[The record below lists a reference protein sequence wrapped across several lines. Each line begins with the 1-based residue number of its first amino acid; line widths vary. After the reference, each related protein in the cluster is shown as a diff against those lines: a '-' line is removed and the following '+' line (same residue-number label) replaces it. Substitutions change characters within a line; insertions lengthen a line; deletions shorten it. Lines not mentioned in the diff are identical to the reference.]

1 MGERPTTC
9 QFKTHLLRWQKGLK
23 SHSAKGKGGNRED
36 ERKEEKRERMKGKW
50 PSMDGLSSE
59 VRLNRTEVNNR
70 CLVKG
75 RSSQSGS
82 NKKRKRGKKQP
93 EVFLRGS
100 CQTPFV

>member
-9 QFKTHLLRWQKGLK
+9 QFKTHLLGWQKGLK
-23 SHSAKGKGGNRED
+23 SHSAKGKEGNRED

-82 NKKRKRGKKQP
+82 NKKKEKGGKNSLKS
-93 EVFLRGS
+93 F
-100 CQTPFV
+100 

>member
-1 MGERPTTC
+1 MKRN
-9 QFKTHLLRWQKGLK
+9 
-23 SHSAKGKGGNRED
+23 SAKGKEGNRED

-50 PSMDGLSSE
+50 LSTDGLSSE

-82 NKKRKRGKKQP
+82 NKKKKEKRGKNSLKS
-93 EVFLRGS
+93 F
-100 CQTPFV
+100 